1 MLTRQD
7 SGTEGGCID
16 VYPSLLLLL
25 FLAEIPKLGV
35 CRNYKF
41 PNNLSP

>member
-1 MLTRQD
+1 MLTMQD

-25 FLAEIPKLGV
+25 FTLEAPK
-35 CRNYKF
+35 F
-41 PNNLSP
+41 